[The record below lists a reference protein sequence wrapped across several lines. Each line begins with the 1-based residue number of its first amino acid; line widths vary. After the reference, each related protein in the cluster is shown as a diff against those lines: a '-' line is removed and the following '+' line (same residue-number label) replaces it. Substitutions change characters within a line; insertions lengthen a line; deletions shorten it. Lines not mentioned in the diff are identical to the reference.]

1 MCDGGRCGM
10 MDNTVLYT
18 ARSLAM
24 NFYPTPLLDLV
35 RAASVSPSRVE
46 GRKSD
51 QRDHTNNGIMLSFLS
66 L

>member
-1 MCDGGRCGM
+1 
-10 MDNTVLYT
+10 
-18 ARSLAM
+18 M

-51 QRDHTNNGIMLSFLS
+51 QRDHTNNGIMHCLCKRAS
-66 L
+66 